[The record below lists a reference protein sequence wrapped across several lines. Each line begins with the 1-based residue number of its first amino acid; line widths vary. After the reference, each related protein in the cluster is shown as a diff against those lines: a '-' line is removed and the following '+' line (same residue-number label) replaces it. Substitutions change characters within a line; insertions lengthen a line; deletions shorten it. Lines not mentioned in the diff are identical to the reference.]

1 MRKSGYILALVITL
15 GLFCASS
22 VKALA
27 APHFVFSPTTKAV
40 SSGEELELDVKM
52 ESGTVKVAGADAL
65 VEYDTTRLDFVSV
78 TAVTSSFSYETAAFK
93 ATQPKSNQVYVNM
106 MKPDTES
113 MLNSSVVSGVVY
125 KIKFRAKSS
134 GTATVKFV
142 CTDAM
147 INESNILEMSGQ
159 VPEDKISCTENVN
172 GSYEVGAV
180 GGITNPT
187 STPRATTTA
196 ATLPKT
202 GSTGVTVGLMI
213 MGTIGMIG
221 AWFLKAL

>member
-1 MRKSGYILALVITL
+1 MRKSGYILSLIIAA
-15 GLFCASS
+15 GLFCASG

-27 APHFVFSPTTKAV
+27 APHYVFSPTTKAV
-40 SSGEELELDVKM
+40 SAGEELDLEVKM

-65 VEYDTTRLDFVSV
+65 VEYDTSRLDFVSV
-78 TAVTSSFSYETAAFK
+78 TPITTSFTYETSAFK

-125 KIKFRAKSS
+125 KIKFRAKGS
-134 GTATVKFV
+134 GTAAVKFV
-142 CTDAM
+142 CTDGM

-159 VPEDKISCTENVN
+159 VPEDKISCAENVN

-180 GGITNPT
+180 GGVTNPT
-187 STPRATTTA
+187 STPKPATT

-202 GSTGVTVGLMI
+202 GSTEVTLGLMI
-213 MGTIGMIG
+213 IGTIGMIG

>member
-1 MRKSGYILALVITL
+1 MRKSWYLLALIIAI
-15 GLFCASS
+15 GLFCASG
-22 VKALA
+22 VEALA
-27 APHFVFSPTTKAV
+27 APHYLFSPSTKAV
-40 SSGEELELDVKM
+40 SSGEELELEVKM
-52 ESGTVKVAGADAL
+52 ESGTVNVAGADAL
-65 VEYDTTRLDFVSV
+65 VEYDTSRLDFVSV
-78 TAVTSSFSYETAAFK
+78 TPVTTPFSYETAAFNAK
-93 ATQPKSNQVYVNM
+93 QPKTNQVYVNM
-106 MKPDTES
+106 MKPNMEA
-113 MLNSSVVSGVVY
+113 MLSSTPVSGVVY

-134 GTATVKFV
+134 GTATVKFI
-142 CTDAM
+142 CTDGM

-159 VPEDKISCTENVN
+159 VPEDKISCSENLS

-187 STPRATTTA
+187 STPKATTTT
-196 ATLPKT
+196 TLPKT